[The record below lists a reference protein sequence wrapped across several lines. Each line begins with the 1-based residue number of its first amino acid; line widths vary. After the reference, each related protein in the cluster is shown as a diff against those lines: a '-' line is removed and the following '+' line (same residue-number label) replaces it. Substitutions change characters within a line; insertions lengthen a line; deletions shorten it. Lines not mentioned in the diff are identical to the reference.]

1 MHINIGAFHAP
12 YNPRAPTQ
20 QPRRACLIFTR
31 AINRCWFCF
40 KWIVIPLLVAG
51 AVSVPFLYRRV
62 NEEIRC
68 HVVKMLSSHYSG
80 LKVKLRSAEIVEGE
94 GIRIRDLTIVD
105 PSATD
110 PSAELLRI
118 DEAMFECSTD
128 WRELLSGKT
137 SVNRITINRP
147 ALRAVWLPDGTCIA
161 GKLFPPPHF
170 SDHPP
175 PIVVRGGVVEL
186 IDPGKQPISQY
197 TLRDVNLTLGAPE
210 GPLEKDKSGAT
221 AGLTGSA
228 GGISRKNTAGQA
240 SSGTLSKQTTKGTGG
255 RRLLGTLSG
264 DGLRRVTIE
273 GTIGSNSSS
282 CSLAGKAEGLNVSP
296 EMRGSL
302 PGLLSK
308 RFASLR
314 NLRGEAEL
322 QFELSY
328 DPKAV
333 LPLKYMVSGR
343 LARGRIDD
351 ARLPHALTE
360 ISADVRVDNGGVTID
375 GLAARIGQ
383 ATLRMSCRRNGF
395 SDDSPMNLTA
405 QLRGLELDRA
415 LLDILPMSLQEQWH
429 KFLPAGRI
437 DADVKL
443 DFDGLH
449 WRPDISARY
458 LNVSLTHHKFPYRLE
473 HGKGTVEL
481 HDDLLKV
488 NLIAYSGSRP
498 VRLTAEMADAF
509 TAPVGWFEAKGD
521 DIQLD
526 EALIS
531 ALPEKPRKVVRSLDP
546 RGSVNFFMRMW
557 RNKPSERMHKHLI
570 LAANRCTIRFDKFP
584 YPLTNI
590 RGTMEM
596 LDDNWTFRNFEANND
611 TARVTC
617 QGQFTEGLQGKEL
630 SLKFVG
636 RDVPLEEELR
646 DALNPS
652 FRQVWNDM
660 QPRGTVDLTADV
672 RYLAETK
679 KFSVA
684 VHVEP
689 QPNSTSVE
697 PVRFPYRLERLEGAL
712 EYRDGRVTF
721 DRCKAEHGAA
731 KLAGRGW
738 CEFQPDGRW
747 HTRFDDLTIDR
758 LAVDRELLQAM
769 PPRLKKATTALNPT
783 GPINLRGSFDMWRN
797 GSPPEPLDMQWNVRL
812 GLQQAGMHCGG
823 IELQNICGEVSLN
836 GGFRDNRIRSIGEL
850 ALDSVSYKDYQLTE
864 VRGPIWIEDQR
875 VLLGSWVDRH
885 EGAGTG
891 RTPRPISG
899 KMFGGTLFGNGWA
912 MLEAEPRYGVNAT
925 LVDADLARCAR
936 EVMAGRQRMRGKITA
951 TADITG
957 RGWTRNSLS
966 GKGTIRLSN
975 ADVYELPVMISL
987 LKILSIRPPDQN
999 AFSDGNV
1006 AYRIE
1011 GEHIYFD
1018 QINFRGD
1025 AISLRGKGEMD
1036 FQSAIKLTFY
1046 TLVGRGELDIPIVK
1060 DVFRGASQQLM
1071 QIHVTGTLQN
1081 PETRKEALPIV
1092 SQALQQ
1098 LAEELRR

>member
-1 MHINIGAFHAP
+1 M
-12 YNPRAPTQ
+12 
-20 QPRRACLIFTR
+20 
-31 AINRCWFCF
+31 
-40 KWIVIPLLVAG
+40 IPLLVAG
-51 AVSVPFLYRRV
+51 AVAVPFLYHRV

-68 HVVKMLSSHYSG
+68 HVEGILAEHYG
-80 LKVKLRSAEIVEGE
+80 DLKINLRSAEIVEGE

-105 PSATD
+105 PSANG
-110 PSAELLRI
+110 PQAELLHI

-137 SVNRITINRP
+137 SVSRITINRP
-147 ALRAVWLPDGTCIA
+147 TLRAVWLPDGICRA

-170 SDHPP
+170 SDRPP
-175 PIVVRGGVVEL
+175 PIVVRGGIVEL
-186 IDPGKQPISQY
+186 IDPSKEPISQY
-197 TLRDVNLTLGAPE
+197 TLHDVNLTLGAPDSL
-210 GPLEKDKSGAT
+210 LEKVEKGA
-221 AGLTGSA
+221 
-228 GGISRKNTAGQA
+228 A
-240 SSGTLSKQTTKGTGG
+240 SGG

-264 DGLRRVTIE
+264 DGLRRVTVE
-273 GTIGSNSSS
+273 GMIDSNAPS
-282 CSLAGKAEGLNVSP
+282 CKLTGKAEGVNVSP
-296 EMRGSL
+296 EMRDCL
-302 PGLLSK
+302 PDLLSK
-308 RFASLR
+308 RLSSLC
-314 NLRGEAEL
+314 NLRGEGDLE
-322 QFELSY
+322 FELSY
-328 DPKAV
+328 DPAAV
-333 LPLKYMVSGR
+333 LPLKYNISGR

-360 ISADVRVDNGGVTID
+360 ISADVRVDNGGVTIND
-375 GLAARIGQ
+375 LTARVGQ
-383 ATLRMSCRRNGF
+383 ATVRMSCRRNGF
-395 SDDSPMNLTA
+395 ADDSPLNLTA
-405 QLRGLELDRA
+405 ALRNLELDRA
-415 LLDILPMSLQEQWH
+415 LLEILPRSLQEQWH
-429 KFLPAGRI
+429 KFLPTGRI

-443 DFDGLH
+443 DFDGRQ

-458 LNVSLTHHKFPYRLE
+458 LNVSLTHHKFPYRLD

-481 HDDLLKV
+481 HGGVLKA
-488 NLIAYSGSRP
+488 NLIAYSGSQP
-498 VRLTAEMADAF
+498 IRLTAEMSNLF
-509 TAPVGWFEAKGD
+509 TVPVGWFEAKGD

-531 ALPEKPRKVVRSLDP
+531 ALPEKSRKIVRSLDP

-557 RNKPSERMHKHLI
+557 RRRSDEPMHKHLI
-570 LAANRCTIRFDKFP
+570 VAANRCSIRFDKFP
-584 YPLTNI
+584 YPLTNV
-590 RGTMEM
+590 RGTIEM
-596 LDDNWTFRNFEANND
+596 IDKSWTFRNFEANND

-617 QGQFTEGLQGKEL
+617 QGQFTEGLHGKEL
-630 SLKFVG
+630 VLKFVG
-636 RDVPLEEELR
+636 HNVPLEEELR
-646 DALNPS
+646 DSLKPS
-652 FRQVWNDM
+652 FQQVWHDLR
-660 QPRGTVDLTADV
+660 PRGTIDLTADV
-672 RYLAETK
+672 RYLADTK
-679 KFSVA
+679 KFTVA

-689 QPNSTSVE
+689 QPESTSIE
-697 PVRFPYRLERLEGAL
+697 PVRFPYRLERLEGVL
-712 EYRDGRVTF
+712 DYRDGRVTF
-721 DRCKAEHGAA
+721 DRCKAEHGAV

-769 PPRLKKATTALNPT
+769 PPRLKKAMIALNPT

-797 GSPPEPLDMQWNVRL
+797 GSPPEPLDMQWNVRI
-812 GLQQAGMHCGG
+812 GLQQAGMRCGG
-823 IELQNICGEVSLN
+823 ILLENICGEVSLN
-836 GGFRDNRIRSIGEL
+836 GGFRDDRIRSIGEL

-875 VLLGSWVDRH
+875 ILLGSWVGRR
-885 EGAGTG
+885 EGAGAG
-891 RTPRPISG
+891 RTPRPVSG
-899 KMFGGTLFGNGWA
+899 KLFGGTLFSDGWA

-925 LVDADLARCAR
+925 LINADLARCAR
-936 EVMAGRQRMRGKITA
+936 EVMTGRQRMRGKITA

-957 RGWTRNSLS
+957 RGWSRNSLS

-1018 QINFRGD
+1018 QIDFRGD

-1046 TLVGRGELDIPIVK
+1046 TLVGRGELDLPVIK

-1081 PETRKEALPIV
+1081 PETRKEALPII